1 MAPFHFLNFESTY
14 KKLLRYGFEYAIVE
28 YEIGRVAQVFEIS
41 YEELP
46 YWLYS
51 QHPKNIYDPLKL
63 YQIWAAKLKNRP
75 ERHKEMI
82 SKLVED
88 FYNVTDE
95 LIDNSTALKGH
106 FQRLQRNQDKFG
118 DKFG

>member
-1 MAPFHFLNFESTY
+1 
-14 KKLLRYGFEYAIVE
+14 VE
-28 YEIGRVAQVFEIS
+28 YEIGRIANVYEIN
-41 YEELP
+41 YDEFP
-46 YWLYS
+46 TWLYS

-63 YQIWAAKLKNRP
+63 YQIWESKLKNRP

-82 SKLVED
+82 GKLVED